1 MGFLDIGMWEV
12 LLILVVALIIWGP
25 GKLPE
30 IARMLG
36 RAVRALRKAT
46 FDLTAT
52 VTKEIEEEK
61 DNPHQPRENS
71 GDKTREPSEPS
82 DVGKAKS
89 SGTEM
94 TSPRD

>member
-1 MGFLDIGMWEV
+1 MGFLDMGMLEI

-25 GKLPE
+25 GKIPE

-36 RAVRALRKAT
+36 RAVRTLKKAT

-52 VTKEIEEEK
+52 VTKEIDEEK
-61 DNPHQPRENS
+61 DNQHQPKENS
-71 GDKTREPSEPS
+71 GDKPTESSSVSTAEPRDEE
-82 DVGKAKS
+82 V
-89 SGTEM
+89 